1 MWKFSL
7 GSIQKKKK
15 NYLIGVTVICLKK
28 NGEWVDN
35 LLWLCAKVLG
45 DLVFS
50 LFDVIW
56 VLSKSVSEIIRE
68 WVWEFGDND
77 IRLSWKF
84 MLLCL
89 RWNLDF

>member
-1 MWKFSL
+1 M
-7 GSIQKKKK
+7 
-15 NYLIGVTVICLKK
+15 
-28 NGEWVDN
+28 
-35 LLWLCAKVLG
+35 LG

-77 IRLSWKF
+77 IRLP
-84 MLLCL
+84 
-89 RWNLDF
+89 